1 MYNTIWNDMI
11 RIENVTKAYP
21 FGKGKREVLKD
32 INFTLQKGEKIGILG
47 RNGAGK
53 STLVRV
59 LGGAEKPTSGKITKN
74 MSISWPLAF
83 SGAFQGSLT
92 GVDNVRFVC
101 RIYNKD
107 YHEAMMMV
115 ESFAELGKYLYEPVK
130 VYSSGMKARLAFAIS
145 MAVDFD
151 CYLID
156 EVISVGDASFKQKC
170 QIELFEKRA
179 HKSMILVSHELNIV
193 KQYCDKAA
201 ILKAGEMTVYE
212 NMDEAFEVYKML

>member
-1 MYNTIWNDMI
+1 MI
-11 RIENVTKAYP
+11 QLEHVTKAYP

-212 NMDEAFEVYKML
+212 DIEEAFGVYKNL

>member
-1 MYNTIWNDMI
+1 MI
-11 RIENVTKAYP
+11 RLEHVTKAYP

-74 MSISWPLAF
+74 MSMSWPLAF

-212 NMDEAFEVYKML
+212 NMDEAFEVYKDL

>member
-1 MYNTIWNDMI
+1 
-11 RIENVTKAYP
+11 
-21 FGKGKREVLKD
+21 
-32 INFTLQKGEKIGILG
+32 
-47 RNGAGK
+47 
-53 STLVRV
+53 
-59 LGGAEKPTSGKITKN
+59 
-74 MSISWPLAF
+74 
-83 SGAFQGSLT
+83 
-92 GVDNVRFVC
+92 
-101 RIYNKD
+101 
-107 YHEAMMMV
+107 
-115 ESFAELGKYLYEPVK
+115 
-130 VYSSGMKARLAFAIS
+130 

-212 NMDEAFEVYKML
+212 NMDEAFEVYKDL

>member
-1 MYNTIWNDMI
+1 MI
-11 RIENVTKAYP
+11 RLEHVTKAYP

-53 STLVRV
+53 STLIRV

-212 NMDEAFEVYKML
+212 NMDEAFEVYKDL

>member
-1 MYNTIWNDMI
+1 MI
-11 RIENVTKAYP
+11 RLEHVTKAYP

-151 CYLID
+151 CYLVD

-212 NMDEAFEVYKML
+212 NMDEAFEVYKDL

>member
-1 MYNTIWNDMI
+1 MI
-11 RIENVTKAYP
+11 RLEHVTKAYP

-193 KQYCDKAA
+193 KQHCDKAA

>member
-1 MYNTIWNDMI
+1 MI
-11 RIENVTKAYP
+11 RLEHVTKAYP

-212 NMDEAFEVYKML
+212 NMDEDRKSVV

>member
-1 MYNTIWNDMI
+1 MI
-11 RIENVTKAYP
+11 RLEHVTKAYP

-92 GVDNVRFVC
+92 GVDNVHFVC

>member
-1 MYNTIWNDMI
+1 MI
-11 RIENVTKAYP
+11 RLEHVTKAYP

-212 NMDEAFEVYKML
+212 NMEEAFEVYKML

>member
-1 MYNTIWNDMI
+1 MI
-11 RIENVTKAYP
+11 RLEHVTKAYP

-193 KQYCDKAA
+193 KQSFHLL
-201 ILKAGEMTVYE
+201 LK
-212 NMDEAFEVYKML
+212 

>member
-1 MYNTIWNDMI
+1 MI
-11 RIENVTKAYP
+11 RLEHVTKAYP

-212 NMDEAFEVYKML
+212 NMDEAFEV